1 MKIITIFW
9 IYLGIVVLNVFLWNL
24 NVFSVCS
31 NPSSICS
38 GWKVFLLL
46 MNPLNIFVTV
56 FLFQNLYNKDI
67 RRGRTTSIIHEQDR
81 QLVSE
86 ISSHITDQRI
96 REANIKRQQETER
109 QEWEKISKEY
119 QEIRSKTVNPLQY
132 MDINDKT

>member
-1 MKIITIFW
+1 
-9 IYLGIVVLNVFLWNL
+9 
-24 NVFSVCS
+24 VCS